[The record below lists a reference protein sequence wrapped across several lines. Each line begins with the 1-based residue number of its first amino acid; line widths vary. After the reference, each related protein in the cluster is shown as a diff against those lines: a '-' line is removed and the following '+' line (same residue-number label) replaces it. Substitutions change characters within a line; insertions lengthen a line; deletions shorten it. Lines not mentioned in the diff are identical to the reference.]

1 MNVQPHWEQLC
12 KESKTALYLMVMCI
26 PVEVIVL
33 STAAW
38 GAFAERKHLIVTER
52 KGSPAM
58 S

>member
-1 MNVQPHWEQLC
+1 MNVQPYWGHLC

-26 PVEVIVL
+26 PIEVLVL
-33 STAAW
+33 AATAW
-38 GAFAERKHLIVTER
+38 GAMGEKSLATTER